1 MQVNL
6 QMTSRKAI
14 VAWWKTERQM
24 EELTTDFDQNK
35 VTVRVKEKITE
46 GRGKKVKNKNND
58 NNN

>member
-24 EELTTDFDQNK
+24 EEITTDFDQNK